1 MVHEEKVAMVNTD
14 GASAEEPNRSVF
26 PLTDDASGD
35 DDDGFLGCVATD
47 ERESLV
53 GFAETGIIGEKTAL
67 TGSLLTAHPPDT
79 IVLMRTGCDVRGLE
93 RAENI
98 TEALVIR
105 DRTSG
110 ARLSDGFLSD
120 GVVLP
125 GFVVHEL
132 PDTPKGSLCLG
143 VEEERCLVS
152 LAVEFLYHVDGF
164 LGNRFE
170 AILMVSFTL
179 KKRLHFYGIG
189 VFSCLWYRGF

>member
-1 MVHEEKVAMVNTD
+1 MVNTD
-14 GASAEEPNRSVF
+14 GASAEEANSRLF

-35 DDDGFLGCVATD
+35 DDDGFLGCVTTD
-47 ERESLV
+47 EGESLV
-53 GFAETGIIGEKTAL
+53 GFSETWIIGEKTTL
-67 TGSLLTAHPPDT
+67 TCCLLTAHPPDA

-93 RAENI
+93 RVENI
-98 TEALVIR
+98 TQALVIR
-105 DRTSG
+105 DR
-110 ARLSDGFLSD
+110 ARRGRFIDGFLSD

-132 PDTPKGSLCLG
+132 PDTPIGSLCLG

-170 AILMVSFTL
+170 VILIVSFTL
-179 KKRLHFYGIG
+179 KKKASF
-189 VFSCLWYRGF
+189 LWYRGF